1 MGTGKYA
8 YGYEAVPKAMT
19 AGTMPYNEYLDAENH
34 GVPKTLPWAVDARGF
49 HGTKFAMDRINTQYD
64 NMMKDGVN
72 PNGPAVPKF
81 SSMWEYLDAENHGVP
96 KTLPWAVD
104 ARGFHGTKFA
114 MDRINTQYDN
124 MMKDG
129 VNPNG
134 PAVPKFSSMW
144 EKTLAYHKGLYVPE
158 AHQEAK
164 SADDIRI
171 AVSEFSD
178 RVQQVKPTD
187 ACKYLEIEEF
197 RCLQAQQVELD
208 VNGAS
213 KRCLKWFDQLQQCKW
228 DQHKFN
234 NGISF
239 IEGPELHRRKAYYFY
254 PNFKVA

>member
-1 MGTGKYA
+1 MSAAAMGRAFPEKSGAPLTPAMDEAMGTGKYA
-8 YGYEAVPKAMT
+8 YGYESVPKAMT
-19 AGTMPYNEYLDAENH
+19 AGTMPYN
-34 GVPKTLPWAVDARGF
+34 
-49 HGTKFAMDRINTQYD
+49 
-64 NMMKDGVN
+64 
-72 PNGPAVPKF
+72 
-81 SSMWEYLDAENHGVP
+81 EYLDAENHGVP

-164 SADDIRI
+164 SADDVRI

-239 IEGPELHRRKAYYFY
+239 IEGPELYRRKAYYFY